1 MEPSE
6 LQRAIQIY
14 LGADLN
20 GGVYPIGME
29 ERLRD
34 EYGPRAEL
42 ILGQVRKS
50 LSILDEYEPDWSVDN
65 LQSAAQKVEEQLAQ
79 RLPNFPEFLRR
90 AMANYWSYGW
100 R

>member
-1 MEPSE
+1 MESAE

-14 LGADLN
+14 LGADSS

-29 ERLRD
+29 ERLRA
-34 EYGPRAEL
+34 EYGLRADL
-42 ILGQVRKS
+42 ILDQVRKS
-50 LSILDEYEPDWSVDN
+50 LSILDEYEPDWSVDT
-65 LQSAAQKVEEQLAQ
+65 LQSAAQKVEEDLAR
-79 RLPNFPEFLRR
+79 RLPNFSKFLHR